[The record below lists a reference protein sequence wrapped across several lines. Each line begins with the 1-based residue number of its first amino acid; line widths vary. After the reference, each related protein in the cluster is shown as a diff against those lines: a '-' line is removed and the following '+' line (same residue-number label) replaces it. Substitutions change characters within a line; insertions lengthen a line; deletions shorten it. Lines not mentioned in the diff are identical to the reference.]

1 MRRTIFELFAKSP
14 FGPIQDHMRTVMDCV
29 RLVPEIFRALEEDDE
44 DRFNSLSDQIKKAE
58 HEADIIKNHIRGDL
72 PKTVFTPVDRSD
84 LLDILRFQDRISDVA
99 EDVAVLLG
107 MRKLPFPEG
116 MRKEF
121 WLFMDQVMVTV
132 EHFARI
138 SEELDELLEAS
149 FGGAEAG
156 KVLEM
161 IDSLGREE
169 YKTDVMQHDL
179 VKKLLT
185 LEDEIGAVNVI
196 LWMKVLEAVG
206 NIANGA
212 EKTGNR
218 IRMFISK

>member
-14 FGPIQDHMRTVMDCV
+14 FGPLQDHMRKVMECV
-29 RLVPEIFRALEEDDE
+29 RMVPDIFRALEEDEE
-44 DRFNSLSDQIKKAE
+44 DRLEQLVDEIKRAE
-58 HEADIIKNHIRGDL
+58 FEADLIKNQIRGDL

-99 EDVAVLLG
+99 EDVGVLLS
-107 MRKLPFPEG
+107 MRHLPFPEEI
-116 MRKEF
+116 RPKF
-121 WLFMDQVMVTV
+121 WIFMDQVMVTV
-132 EHFARI
+132 EQFGRI
-138 SEELDELLEAS
+138 SEELDELVEAS

-156 KVLEM
+156 KVTEM
-161 IDSLGREE
+161 IDNLGHEE
-169 YKTDVMQHDL
+169 HKADVKQYDL
-179 VKKLLT
+179 VKELLT
-185 LEDEIGAVNVI
+185 LEDKIGPVNVI

-218 IRMFISK
+218 IRMLLSR